1 MIGPKRCEESELAVM
16 VLFKMLKLGGGSAG
30 DGKGRIEVGGNEN
43 PFVLYYL
50 DRRAWRFW
58 FN

>member
-1 MIGPKRCEESELAVM
+1 
-16 VLFKMLKLGGGSAG
+16 
-30 DGKGRIEVGGNEN
+30 VGENEN

-58 FN
+58 FNWWAALNNARRMDLAVLSIL